1 MKNIKPK
8 IIAALF
14 AVSILATGCN
24 TISGAGEDIQS
35 AGKKTSEIANDVK
48 N

>member
-8 IIAALF
+8 IVAAFF
-14 AVSILATGCN
+14 AASILATGCN
-24 TISGAGEDIQS
+24 TISGAGQDLES
-35 AGKKTSEIANDVK
+35 VGKKTSEVADDVK